1 MLLNKRTSLSG
12 AAGFT
17 LIELLVTMLIVTI
30 GLLGLAK
37 LQATAVSNT
46 SVARTRALMTY
57 QAESLAGMMR
67 ANRAFWVTSGAGPF
81 PSFNVSKAGA
91 ATDTQMSKNGSSGT
105 CLSVTCTP
113 AQLAW
118 DDMYNWAKAFND
130 PTNPLAAFPGAS
142 AKIVCVPLAGPGNA
156 CGANPT
162 TPHSYDITLSWDQKM
177 VTMNR
182 STVNSSTTQ
191 PVTMV
196 MHVQP

>member
-118 DDMYNWAKAFND
+118 DDMYNWAANFN
-130 PTNPLAAFPGAS
+130 NNGSASSAFPTAAAS
-142 AKIVCVPLAGPGNA
+142 IACVSASGGA

-177 VTMNR
+177 VAMNR